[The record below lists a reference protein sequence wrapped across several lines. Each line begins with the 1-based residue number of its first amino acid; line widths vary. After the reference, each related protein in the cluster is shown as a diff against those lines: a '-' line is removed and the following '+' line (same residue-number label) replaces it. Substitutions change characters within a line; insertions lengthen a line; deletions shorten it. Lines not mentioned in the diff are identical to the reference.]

1 MVLKYLAIEN
11 LIERNKA
18 AEEEAEEKGDDQEEE
33 ETASEENSCTTTIK
47 ELGVKTPSN
56 LKKSS
61 AIHFP
66 FLVVKGSSTPS
77 VVMTIFFTITNFS
90 LDEFIYEQFEK
101 NCKYSIKKSIKY
113 IWRHRCVIQI
123 EIALCF
129 KRAF

>member
-1 MVLKYLAIEN
+1 MIQEKLRVVREMVLKYLAIEN

-18 AEEEAEEKGDDQEEE
+18 AEEEGEERDEEE

-47 ELGVKTPSN
+47 ELGVKTPQI

-77 VVMTIFFTITNFS
+77 VVRHFEIF
-90 LDEFIYEQFEK
+90 
-101 NCKYSIKKSIKY
+101 
-113 IWRHRCVIQI
+113 
-123 EIALCF
+123 
-129 KRAF
+129 